1 MTSNGKRRTAN
12 CSLPLSVYRKK
23 PAKYLYYCY
32 IGVIAMFF
40 DLSLSILD
48 LPQSEKE
55 HTAKRNQM
63 FITGWTENTE
73 LIISEIDG
81 VPVSISRRIFPIT
94 TI

>member
-1 MTSNGKRRTAN
+1 
-12 CSLPLSVYRKK
+12 
-23 PAKYLYYCY
+23 
-32 IGVIAMFF
+32 MFF

-94 TI
+94 TIWKKYDTLWTVYFCLHTGCKH